1 MTDHDGNIYTALI
14 ASKTKVAPIKRH
26 TIPRLELC
34 GAHLLTKLLE
44 RIRSTL
50 RIPIEDVYT
59 WTDSTIVINW
69 LSGNPR
75 RFKTYVGNRVSF
87 IIDRI
92 PPNRWNHVS
101 GDQNPAD
108 CASRG
113 LLPLELVEHSLWWLK
128 FQSSEWPKLSEV
140 IPNQSSDEEREI
152 CLFTNVIPLDRF
164 SSFAKLVRVTAWIMK
179 FVKASLSEEI
189 DKTHKLLY

>member
-1 MTDHDGNIYTALI
+1 MAF
-14 ASKTKVAPIKRH
+14 SVAISQP
-26 TIPRLELC
+26 
-34 GAHLLTKLLE
+34 G
-44 RIRSTL
+44 
-50 RIPIEDVYT
+50 T

-87 IIDRI
+87 II
-92 PPNRWNHVS
+92 PPNCWNHVS

-113 LLPLELVEHSLWWLK
+113 LLPLELVEHSLWWNGPEWLK

-140 IPNQSSDEEREI
+140 KPSNEEREI
-152 CLFTNVIPLDRF
+152 CLFTNVVSKDPVIPLDRF

-179 FVKASLSEEI
+179 FVKTCLSNRRNRQNSQIAILTVQELRI
-189 DKTHKLLY
+189 TGSCTFNKIALLQRLKPSALSKLFLQVVIY